1 MTRHA
6 HELPTRIPVPIKGMP
21 EALEYVTEL
30 QQKEFEESLMD
41 RPVTSFPIAMLI
53 SWLVAKHWG
62 PPYGC
67 YRQGHGFVRYCKEM
81 TDELL
86 IAAHLHTGLT
96 YEPGLWCEHCGILAI
111 DWEHSWV
118 EMGPSKVVSFADMTL
133 AEFDQFIDE
142 EVQFY
147 YIPGTDQMNHHGV
160 SWDHW
165 YPMLK
170 HCDKIGHEFFFDPGD
185 FDESDTDKPW
195 YLLPSEYAKLKR
207 LRAELKKRSAKEP
220 PEKAMRRMK
229 GMFYFSEF
237 HRSPSSPWYELKRVD
252 SVKLVDSKVA
262 WKDLDDPNSK
272 AIGRNLASKSAM
284 ERFNRQYPFGNR
296 PDFITPG
303 PKERCKDKKL
313 VRVDTSSVSMTSTSA
328 EARKSHFYLRLKDW
342 IPYDRPDVTRKA
354 SLPRDRHDH
363 SFPFFSVDR
372 KLVEAFARDMGKSD
386 PVKAIRDAYT
396 AMFVK
401 LDKLPKL
408 TPTKIRES
416 EYADDLHWER
426 VRSSR
431 NEREDQGPRFIV
443 NQYDGNAISRNARGG
458 RIQRVTIY
466 KKAEVDKVIAHFKEA
481 IQGKWV
487 WWRDCPVLVDHVF
500 AVEGED
506 TRGVEGTLGKD
517 YIEPYLYVVGRYP
530 SSSDGRAKH
539 LGDLSENEGTFRSR
553 ILWGDAERSIKDLN
567 EDIKPTTLPQIIRT
581 VRKSCNTVM
590 DGNKKAYNAFVDGIQ
605 QLLDGKSPDFD
616 YPIEEPAANCE

>member
-6 HELPTRIPVPIKGMP
+6 HALPTRIPVPIQGMP
-21 EALEYVTEL
+21 EALEYVSEL

-41 RPVTSFPIAMLI
+41 RPVTSFPIAMII
-53 SWLVAKHWG
+53 SWLTAKHWG
-62 PPYGC
+62 YGC
-67 YRQGHGFVRYCKEM
+67 YIEGHGFVRYCKEM

-133 AEFDQFIDE
+133 AEFDRFIDE
-142 EVQFY
+142 EAQFY
-147 YIPGTDQMNHHGV
+147 YIPGTDQMNGHGV
-160 SWDHW
+160 SWEHW
-165 YPMLK
+165 YPMSK
-170 HCDKIGHEFFFDPGD
+170 HCDTIGHEFFFDPDD
-185 FDESDTDKPW
+185 FDEMDTDKPW

-207 LRAELKKRSAKEP
+207 LRAELKKRGASEP

-237 HRSPSSPWYELKRVD
+237 HRGGSGPWYELKRVD
-252 SVKLVDSKVA
+252 SVKLVDSKAA
-262 WKDLDDPNSK
+262 WKDIVNPNSN
-272 AIGRNLASKSAM
+272 AIGHNLASKSAM

-296 PDFITPG
+296 PDFITPE

-313 VRVDTSSVSMTSTSA
+313 VRVDTSSVSITSTSA

-354 SLPRDRHDH
+354 SLPRERHDH
-363 SFPFFSVDR
+363 SVPFFSVDR
-372 KLVEAFARDMGKSD
+372 KLVEALARDMRKSD
-386 PVKAIRDAYT
+386 PVKAIRDTYADMLAT
-396 AMFVK
+396 
-401 LDKLPKL
+401 LDKLPTL
-408 TPTKIRES
+408 TPTKIHES
-416 EYADDLHWER
+416 EYADELHWEL

-431 NEREDQGPRFIV
+431 NDRGDTGPRFIV
-443 NQYDGNAISRNARGG
+443 NQYDGNAISRKTTGG

-466 KKAEVDKVIAHFKEA
+466 KKAEVDKVIAHFKKA
-481 IQGKWV
+481 IQGKWI

-506 TRGVEGTLGKD
+506 TRGVEATLGKD
-517 YIEPYLYVVGRYP
+517 YIEPFLYVVGRYP
-530 SSSDGRAKH
+530 SSSDGRVKH

-553 ILWGDAERSIKDLN
+553 ILRDDAERSIKDLQ
-567 EDIKPTTLPQIIRT
+567 EVIKPTTLPQIIRT
-581 VRKSCNTVM
+581 ARKSCKTVTE
-590 DGNKKAYNAFVDGIQ
+590 GNKKAYNAFIDGIR
-605 QLLDGKSPDFD
+605 QLLDGKSPEFD